1 MLNKLIK
8 VLWENKQTVV
18 YTYMSL
24 NSTQY
29 LLWRDEFINY
39 HIVFWGHIN
48 TGQNHNKVFV
58 ESSCSAK
65 TSPPHQELRAW
76 RVSGAPMTTPN
87 PLPSSEPRVSKSNC
101 LCNSYRY
108 LTLS

>member
-24 NSTQY
+24 NSTQH

-76 RVSGAPMTTPN
+76 RVSGAPTTTPN